1 MAQSKEEKYS
11 FEVSLL
17 LTPPSPLPHHV
28 RRRQK
33 RHKLRRRIA
42 RKYESASIVGVVG
55 GLLPGTGKMAAMLEI
70 DTSVEEVCKQVGAS
84 NLAVQC
90 VASFRTAVSDPTL
103 WLEMDP
109 RDLAGA

>member
-1 MAQSKEEKYS
+1 
-11 FEVSLL
+11 
-17 LTPPSPLPHHV
+17 
-28 RRRQK
+28 
-33 RHKLRRRIA
+33 
-42 RKYESASIVGVVG
+42 VGVVG
-55 GLLPGTGKMAAMLEI
+55 GLLPGTGKMAAMQEI